1 MNPEKRTSTRSSL
14 ARGARPRAIAAKV
27 YQLLAAGEA
36 HAALVLLDGYRR
48 LRSGDQ
54 LELRELRERLEQNP
68 TPEGLSAIGQ
78 RLLDLVPVPWAPK
91 SGTRVFLS
99 YSTKDTL
106 AAHALKKA
114 LELDGHSVRIDT
126 QHVRAGAD
134 LEEFVVQAIRETDV
148 TVVLV
153 SEHSL
158 RSVWV
163 CLEILITLQ
172 DQRLRGGRKFIACY
186 TDEGF
191 LDWRNSA
198 QRSKQILTDL
208 QLLDEQRGGSS
219 QLALGTLDLDA
230 QRVLLKRLVDN
241 SDFIQKRLLACLCLD
256 VRRDAWEQSL
266 AKLGLELSPA
276 QALWRQALE
285 MSLLFGLG
293 GALTAT
299 ALYFHQLDPKVEEHL
314 REKVFPALQQLV
326 RTADDL
332 TTASDQY
339 LSQAPALDDT
349 GRDADLTQQQRSLG
363 KYTDAYRDARKR
375 LETYY
380 SSPDVKALID
390 GLARQRPDLHAQLA
404 ATKQLASNVRL
415 EGPTAELGA
424 GQLSRPPSELRAVW
438 QRDRVELGER
448 LPPLKQGVED
458 AEASFVRGEAG
469 PWPGGTWPPCAR
481 R

>member
-1 MNPEKRTSTRSSL
+1 MKPQKRMWRRL
-14 ARGARPRAIAAKV
+14 GWARGERPRAIAGKV
-27 YQLLAAGEA
+27 YQLLAAGDA
-36 HAALVLLDGYRR
+36 HGTLGLLDGYQR
-48 LRSGDQ
+48 LSQSDR
-54 LELRELRERLEQNP
+54 LELDELRERLEQNP
-68 TPEGLSAIGQ
+68 TPEGLNAIAQ
-78 RLLDLVPVPWAPK
+78 RLLDLVPVPWMPK
-91 SGTRVFLS
+91 SGTRIFLS

-106 AAHALKKA
+106 VAHALKKA
-114 LELDGHSVRIDT
+114 LELEGHSVRIDT
-126 QHVRAGAD
+126 QHVRAGTD
-134 LEEFVVQAIRETDV
+134 LEEFVVQAIRETDA

-191 LDWRNSA
+191 LDWRNSS
-198 QRSKQILTDL
+198 QRSQEILTDL

-256 VRRDAWEQSL
+256 VRRDTWEQSL
-266 AKLGLELSPA
+266 ARLRLELLPA
-276 QALWRQALE
+276 QPLWRQALE
-285 MSLLFGLG
+285 MSLLLVLG
-293 GALTAT
+293 GVFTAT
-299 ALYFHQLDPKVEEHL
+299 ALGAYQLDPKVAEHL

-339 LSQAPALDDT
+339 LSQAPALDDA

-375 LETYY
+375 LDTYY
-380 SSPDVKALID
+380 SSPDVKELI
-390 GLARQRPDLHAQLA
+390 GELARRHPDLHAQLA
-404 ATKQLASNVRL
+404 ATNQLASDVRL
-415 EGPTAELGA
+415 EGPTAELSVE
-424 GQLSRPPSELRAVW
+424 QLSRPPSELRAIW

-448 LPPLKQGVED
+448 LPPLKQGVMD

-469 PWPGGTWPPCAR
+469 PWPGGTWPPCATR
-481 R
+481 